1 MSAPTDAEM
10 KADLMAQIVAYRA
23 SNPEPKYDRVLEE
36 RMAHVANGGALRAVP
51 VGRSI
56 QPMPKANT
64 SRDER
69 GFEHHGFGNYIW
81 TGQPE

>member
-1 MSAPTDAEM
+1 MSTHAEQMAALDAWLTENSRPWHN
-10 KADLMAQIVAYRA
+10 KGWDAA
-23 SNPEPKYDRVLEE
+23 NEE
-36 RMAHVANGGALRAVP
+36 RMAHVANGGTLRAVP